1 MLVGLETAPARV
13 ILVETSSVVFDL
25 ESRLEPVGVVCPD
38 VYRVSTVLSIM
49 RIEERT
55 IPKPDGGYGVIGR
68 DYSSRMGEY
77 EECCSEIR

>member
-25 ESRLEPVGVVCPD
+25 ESRLEPVDVVCPD

-55 IPKPDGGYGVIGR
+55 VP
-68 DYSSRMGEY
+68 
-77 EECCSEIR
+77 